1 GMGPAWA
8 AARNWCSYTVT
19 RTVSCHVQN
28 GTFLQRVFQG
38 CRWPLAC
45 SGGSS
50 YRTIVRPIYRVTYK
64 TLTALEWRCCPG
76 HIGANCEEGG
86 KGAAP
91 RRPSL
96 RPTAFSGC
104 LNCSRVGELT
114 ARLATLEAQVSPP
127 ALCHQP
133 GVWPP
138 PWLAMPP
145 LEGCVSPGRG
155 LSPGWRPGS
164 RGPPG
169 PSGPKGDAGGRG
181 PSGIP
186 GVKGPR
192 GPPGKGGWGAPVG
205 GGVPAWCLAPAE
217 HPPPGQQILGGSV
230 QQFWGSEG
238 LQRCAAAGVRSLT
251 GILPIFTLL
260 FLPAGPPGPPGPP
273 GRDGA
278 RGLPGEKGLP
288 GPPGPPG
295 PPAPV
300 GPAIPRI
307 AEPSKEG
314 LGCGGGEGL
323 HQLREALKIL
333 AERVLILE
341 TMIGLYGEG
350 QGPLG
355 WPPAL
360 WGVPHSRWQV
370 TRPPRRHGGP
380 WLADVM
386 ELRGGVPWHPLPSAT
401 GGGRAPGRGVGPTL
415 AAV

>member
-1 GMGPAWA
+1 PSS
-8 AARNWCSYTVT
+8 NWCSYTVT

-86 KGAAP
+86 KGPHPASVLGFWSSPLLGAAP

-114 ARLATLEAQVSPP
+114 ARLATLEVQVARLSVAEPPTSPAP
-127 ALCHQP
+127 K
-133 GVWPP
+133 G
-138 PWLAMPP
+138 
-145 LEGCVSPGRG
+145 STPGRG
-155 LSPGWRPGS
+155 LETGQLWGSPAARGSPGDDGRPGS

-205 GGVPAWCLAPAE
+205 GWGQCGRILPDRAVLGAPGGSGPSAH
-217 HPPPGQQILGGSV
+217 HPCCPPGDPLLSNT
-230 QQFWGSEG
+230 FTE
-238 LQRCAAAGVRSLT
+238 AAG
-251 GILPIFTLL
+251 GIVG
-260 FLPAGPPGPPGPP
+260 PAGPPGPVGPMGPPGPPGPI
-273 GRDGA
+273 
-278 RGLPGEKGLP
+278 

-295 PPAPV
+295 PDGRAGAPGAA
-300 GPAIPRI
+300 GPPGEKGDRGPQGHPGSRGQDGAQGEPGPRG
-307 AEPSKEG
+307 EPGEKG
-314 LGCGGGEGL
+314 TWGEGL

-341 TMIGLYGEG
+341 TMIGLY
-350 QGPLG
+350 
-355 WPPAL
+355 
-360 WGVPHSRWQV
+360 
-370 TRPPRRHGGP
+370 
-380 WLADVM
+380 
-386 ELRGGVPWHPLPSAT
+386 
-401 GGGRAPGRGVGPTL
+401 
-415 AAV
+415 